1 VIDLSI
7 IDWQEIGQ
15 ATLETITMTGVAL
28 LFTVVFGLCLGIALF
43 LTGSPGFSSKAP
55 RARTHARAREQELHS
70 YAAKSST
77 SITANISHAKVTSSK
92 QNHTKEQI
100 KANGY
105 KPRFETYNLI
115 YRILSFVVNV
125 LRSIPFL
132 ILLIVLLPFTLWLT
146 GTSLG
151 VQGAIPPLVIGTT
164 PFFARLVENVLR
176 EIDKGIIEAC
186 QAMGARVHQIIL
198 ALLPEALPGLIGAIT
213 VTAITLMSYAA
224 MSGVIGGGGLGD
236 LAIRYG
242 YQRFQVEIMLVT
254 IAILVVLVQLLQ
266 YAGDYLV
273 RYFSRK

>member
-1 VIDLSI
+1 MIDLSI
-7 IDWQEIGQ
+7 IDWSDIGQ
-15 ATLETITMTGVAL
+15 ATWETITMTGVAL
-28 LFTVVFGLCLGIALF
+28 LFTVLFGLPLGIALF
-43 LTGSPGFSSKAP
+43 LTGKGQLTTQS
-55 RARTHARAREQELHS
+55 
-70 YAAKSST
+70 
-77 SITANISHAKVTSSK
+77 
-92 QNHTKEQI
+92 
-100 KANGY
+100 
-105 KPRFETYNLI
+105 LI
-115 YRILSFVVNV
+115 YRILSFSVNV

-132 ILLIVLLPFTLWLT
+132 ILLIVLLPITLWLT

-198 ALLPEALPGLIGAIT
+198 ALLPEALPGLIAAIT

-273 RYFSRK
+273 RHFSRK

>member
-1 VIDLSI
+1 MIDLSI
-7 IDWQEIGQ
+7 IDWSDIGQ
-15 ATLETITMTGVAL
+15 ATLETISMTGIAL
-28 LFTVVFGLCLGIALF
+28 VFTVLFGLPLGIALF
-43 LTGSPGFSSKAP
+43 LTGNNQLMAQS
-55 RARTHARAREQELHS
+55 
-70 YAAKSST
+70 
-77 SITANISHAKVTSSK
+77 
-92 QNHTKEQI
+92 
-100 KANGY
+100 
-105 KPRFETYNLI
+105 LI
-115 YRILSFVVNV
+115 YRILSFLVNV

-132 ILLIVLLPFTLWLT
+132 ILLIVLLPITLWLT

-198 ALLPEALPGLIGAIT
+198 ALLPEALPGLIAAIT

-266 YAGDYLV
+266 YSGDCLV
-273 RYFSRK
+273 KHFSRK

>member
-1 VIDLSI
+1 MIDLSI
-7 IDWQEIGQ
+7 IDWSEIGQ

-28 LFTVVFGLCLGIALF
+28 VFTVLFGLPVGIALF
-43 LTGSPGFSSKAP
+43 LTG
-55 RARTHARAREQELHS
+55 
-70 YAAKSST
+70 KSQLMTQS
-77 SITANISHAKVTSSK
+77 
-92 QNHTKEQI
+92 
-100 KANGY
+100 
-105 KPRFETYNLI
+105 LI
-115 YRILSFVVNV
+115 YRILSFSVNV

-132 ILLIVLLPFTLWLT
+132 ILLIVLLPITLWLT

-198 ALLPEALPGLIGAIT
+198 ALLPEALPGLIAAVT

-224 MSGVIGGGGLGD
+224 MSGLICGGGLGD

-266 YAGDYLV
+266 YSGDRLV
-273 RYFSRK
+273 RHFSRK